1 VGRPPTG
8 PTFASDDRPETE
20 HFSSELLVHRDDR
33 RELVL
38 QRPCQLVEADA
49 SPPRLAGLGIAAAPG
64 AQDGVE
70 PSEPAVDRR
79 RLASATSSSFEI
91 HSFIL
96 VPGGSSKISGW
107 LTV

>member
-1 VGRPPTG
+1 
-8 PTFASDDRPETE
+8 
-20 HFSSELLVHRDDR
+20 
-33 RELVL
+33 
-38 QRPCQLVEADA
+38 
-49 SPPRLAGLGIAAAPG
+49 LAGLGIAAAPG